1 MSDHSLLSAS
11 AAERW
16 VKCPISV
23 TATEES
29 RTSEAAA
36 EGTAAHAV
44 AEEVL
49 RGGMYPMIGTKLEA
63 DGFEF
68 EYTEDRH
75 RDVAAYVD
83 FVRSL
88 PWAGPY
94 SVEQRIHYG
103 RALGTPHNLSFGTSD
118 CFGFVQ
124 DADGQR
130 LVICDLKYG
139 RKPVN
144 PRENPQAALY
154 AGGVLEGL
162 LPLELPRNFPV
173 EIVIFQPRLSHKPF
187 AWRTTVGW
195 VEDTLRGMRPA
206 AQAAVRFAQGKH
218 TPEDAL
224 SFPELSGAHC
234 MYCRRKPQC
243 QTFQGELRK
252 IAQPGLTVT
261 WNPVIFAMR
270 DSIKTYVEDLEQ
282 LALDEALKGSP
293 LPGTKLVKGRAGN
306 PKLIVTNDDLRAK
319 AKERGIESM
328 IVKVEEVWATPAKVR
343 DAFKKAGAK
352 QDELDKIIHT
362 PEPKAQIADV
372 NDPRPAFSSVATA
385 VAAGFTGVAR

>member
-36 EGTAAHAV
+36 EGTALHAV
-44 AEEVL
+44 SENVL
-49 RGGMYPMIGTKLEA
+49 RGANYPEIGTKLEA

-75 RDVAAYVD
+75 QDVVVYVD

-103 RALGTPHNLSFGTSD
+103 KALGTPHNLSFGTAD
-118 CFGFVQ
+118 CYGFVQ
-124 DADGQR
+124 DADGPR
-130 LVICDLKYG
+130 LVIVDAKFG

-162 LPLELPRNFPV
+162 LPLQLPRGYAV
-173 EIVIFQPRLSHKPF
+173 EIIIVQPRLSRTPF
-187 AWRTTVGW
+187 RW
-195 VEDTLRGMRPA
+195 VTSVSWIEDTLRGMRPA
-206 AQAAVRFAQGKH
+206 AQAAVRFAQSKH

-224 SFPELSGAHC
+224 AFPELTGKHC
-234 MYCRRKPQC
+234 MYCRRKANC
-243 QTFQGELRK
+243 TAFQAELRK

-261 WNPVIFAMR
+261 WNPVVFALR
-270 DSIKTYVEDLEQ
+270 DSIKAYIKDLEE
-282 LALDEALKGSP
+282 LALDEALKGNM

-306 PKLIVTNDDLRAK
+306 PKLIVTNEELKAK

-328 IVKVEEVWATPAKVR
+328 VVKVEEVWATPAKVR

-362 PEPKAQIADV
+362 PEAKAQIADES
-372 NDPRPAFSSVATA
+372 DPRPAFSNVASA
-385 VAAGFTGVAR
+385 VAAGFTGVAI